1 MAEAISAAAA
11 RAAIGKEFLILDL
24 QSEIVFMDVSERV
37 SKVERRV
44 STVEEAI
51 QLLSQLIASHDNRL
65 FDSLKKDE
73 DMSEKITML
82 IDAQIRNEDKWQES
96 EDKWQK
102 NNEEFNAKMAILAET
117 QAKNQAKN
125 NEEFNAKMAVLA
137 ETQTKSSEELN
148 AKIAILVDAQTR
160 KRE

>member
-1 MAEAISAAAA
+1 MAAAISAAAA

-24 QSEIVFMDVSERV
+24 QLEIIVMNVDERT
-37 SKVERRV
+37 SKVERSV

-51 QLLSQLIASHDNRL
+51 QLLSQLIASHNDKL

-73 DMSEKITML
+73 DLSEKITML

-102 NNEEFNAKMAILAET
+102 NNEEFNAKMV
-117 QAKNQAKN
+117 
-125 NEEFNAKMAVLA
+125 VLA

-148 AKIAILVDAQTR
+148 AKIAILIDAQTWQ
-160 KRE
+160 RE

>member
-1 MAEAISAAAA
+1 MNV
-11 RAAIGKEFLILDL
+11 D
-24 QSEIVFMDVSERV
+24 ERV

-51 QLLSQLIASHDNRL
+51 QLLSQLIAGHDERL

-73 DMSEKITML
+73 DISKKITML

-96 EDKWQK
+96 ELRWQRS
-102 NNEEFNAKMAILAET
+102 
-117 QAKNQAKN
+117 

-137 ETQTKSSEELN
+137 EKQKRNDEEFNNKMTVLAERQTKNDEELS
-148 AKIAILVDAQTR
+148 AKIAILVDTQTR
-160 KRE
+160 K